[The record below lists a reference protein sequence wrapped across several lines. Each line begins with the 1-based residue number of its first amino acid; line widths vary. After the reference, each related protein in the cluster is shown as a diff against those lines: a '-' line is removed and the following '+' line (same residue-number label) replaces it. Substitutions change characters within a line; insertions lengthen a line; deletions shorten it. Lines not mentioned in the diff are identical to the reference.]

1 MSCIYLRMS
10 LLDNIRQFQFKISN
24 IFHLLRYWPLWS
36 PCRPYTASAG
46 HGGGWRLVPLHS
58 NHSNRSTRSP
68 AHKIS
73 FFVFF
78 THFLAFLARQW
89 PKYWSHLWFGP
100 LCCYFKVTFSS
111 VIRNS
116 NSCFFSFTRLTVL
129 LLPWLLLS
137 LGVWCA
143 ISSMSAGKRSAWEPS
158 SCPVVSSILSGATS
172 LYLSN
177 LSLSLSVPPTSLFS
191 RSFRAEWLPAG
202 LWLVEGMQR
211 GLWLA
216 ERNNMSWDWTGS
228 CPAGIAGTGN
238 CRSKL
243 WQLGV
248 PPKQTYK

>member
-46 HGGGWRLVPLHS
+46 RGGAPPRFPVHN
-58 NHSNRSTRSP
+58 NHSNRSSRSP
-68 AHKIS
+68 GFLNFLL
-73 FFVFF
+73 FFSVVLVNLCKN
-78 THFLAFLARQW
+78 TTPHFVLTTFVDVWESLWPLNLEFKFL
-89 PKYWSHLWFGP
+89 
-100 LCCYFKVTFSS
+100 
-111 VIRNS
+111 
-116 NSCFFSFTRLTVL
+116 FFSFTRLTVL

-228 CPAGIAGTGN
+228 CPAGIEGTGN